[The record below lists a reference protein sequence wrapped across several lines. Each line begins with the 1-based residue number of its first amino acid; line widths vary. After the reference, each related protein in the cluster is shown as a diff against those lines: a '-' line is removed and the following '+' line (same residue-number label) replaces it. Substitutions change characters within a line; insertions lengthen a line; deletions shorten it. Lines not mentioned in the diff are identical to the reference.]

1 MCVWGGGL
9 QVTVSHYS
17 WLMRALT
24 WGQALHLEHHDFPQI
39 ACRHLPKLRDIA
51 PEFYVAPRIK
61 RFEWFWEPWVESLFP
76 DPLSP
81 PMYASCHP
89 PVQTRG
95 AGVSVRLQRLA
106 RSREEGGS
114 LGSALCGEGMDIN
127 ARTGSTS
134 LVPQHQRG
142 QSLASDGDARLE
154 LCGGVGG
161 HGEDAGGGLPAEW
174 AGVGLK
180 LALRNK
186 EVVVV
191 GIEAGSVAD
200 ECGVVHE
207 GQVLRALDGREVAQ
221 ALLHADT
228 RAVCGGMT
236 ALTLGSTSRV
246 RRVRPSVLGALCPS
260 EDCASGARTQCGD
273 PVAAQPAEEQL
284 GEAQNA
290 SKPLQVSIPAAST
303 AEATWRGVTDV
314 QQALEGPHGSWVTL
328 DLIGGVACPVDIQQ
342 ERARRSCRR
351 ALAQAAASATL
362 QVHDASP
369 SLAIE
374 LPDALIMSTGGDAV
388 HDVPSVPGQHLASG
402 RQGTLCDAGAC
413 TMESLSP
420 KAGGVDRPDCAY
432 LCASSPEETGQDGLG
447 GVLGAGVNGSV
458 LARDM
463 PLVVGLVD
471 KTSLSHDTRR
481 FRFSLPEP
489 HLGDINPKPS
499 LALADLCV
507 RLHSGSLT
515 PTCALAHYTIF
526 SAWATG
532 RRARDAGG

>member
-1 MCVWGGGL
+1 MKSRFLCLCVGAL

-51 PEFYVAPRIK
+51 PEFYVGPRIK

-81 PMYASCHP
+81 PIYASCHP
-89 PVQTRG
+89 PAQRRG

-114 LGSALCGEGMDIN
+114 LGSVVCDEGMDMN
-127 ARTGSTS
+127 ARKVSPD
-134 LVPQHQRG
+134 PQHQRG
-142 QSLASDGDARLE
+142 QSLASGGDARLE
-154 LCGGVGG
+154 PCGGAGG

-228 RAVCGGMT
+228 RAVRAGMT

-246 RRVRPSVLGALCPS
+246 RKVRPSVLGALCPS
-260 EDCASGARTQCGD
+260 EDCASGARTQRGD
-273 PVAAQPAEEQL
+273 PGAAQPAEAQL
-284 GEAQNA
+284 NA
-290 SKPLQVSIPAAST
+290 SGPLEDSRPAAST

-328 DLIGGVACPVDIQQ
+328 DLIGGVTCPVHIQQ

-362 QVHDASP
+362 QVQDGSP
-369 SLAIE
+369 SLAVE
-374 LPDALIMSTGGDAV
+374 LPDALIMNTGGDAV
-388 HDVPSVPGQHLASG
+388 HGVPSMPGQHLAAG
-402 RQGTLCDAGAC
+402 RQGTPCDAGAC

-420 KAGGVDRPDCAY
+420 GAVGRPVRSVHVDRPDCACF
-432 LCASSPEETGQDGLG
+432 CAPSPEARGQHGFG
-447 GVLGAGVNGSV
+447 GVLGTGVEVSV
-458 LARDM
+458 LARDR
-463 PLVVGLVD
+463 PLVVGLEE
-471 KTSLSHDTRR
+471 KRSLSHDTRR

-489 HLGDINPKPS
+489 HLGDISPKPS
-499 LALADLCV
+499 LALADLCA
-507 RLHSGSLT
+507 RSHSGSLT
-515 PTCALAHYTIF
+515 PTCALAHCI
-526 SAWATG
+526 
-532 RRARDAGG
+532 